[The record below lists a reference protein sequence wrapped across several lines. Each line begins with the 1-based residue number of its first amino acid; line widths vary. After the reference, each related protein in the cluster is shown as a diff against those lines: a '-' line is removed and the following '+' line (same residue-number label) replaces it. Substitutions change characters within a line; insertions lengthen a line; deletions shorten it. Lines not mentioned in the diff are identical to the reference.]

1 MACQPT
7 TSVAKVATTSE
18 ATTDIATEAA
28 AATEMELFGK
38 LIEDLP
44 LIYQES
50 ELPPA
55 ILEEHA
61 LAESD
66 SEMPELFD
74 LPVGEIHQDPFESDN
89 DSGCTEIDSYSDM
102 SWDDQIC
109 DSGYDG
115 GISSLD
121 DNDEL
126 SIGYSI
132 DFQAINRNDLA
143 WEEWFIA
150 SRTDQLMYNCF
161 REWHLFYSSLT

>member
-7 TSVAKVATTSE
+7 NSVAKVATTSD
-18 ATTDIATEAA
+18 AITDKATEAA

-38 LIEDLP
+38 LIQDVP
-44 LIYQES
+44 LIYQEFQ
-50 ELPPA
+50 LPPT

-61 LAESD
+61 LSESD
-66 SEMPELFD
+66 PELPELFD
-74 LPVGEIHQDPFESDN
+74 LPVGDIHQDPFESDN

-115 GISSLD
+115 GISSSD
-121 DNDEL
+121 DDES

-143 WEEWFIA
+143 WEEWVIA
-150 SRTDQLMYNCF
+150 S
-161 REWHLFYSSLT
+161 